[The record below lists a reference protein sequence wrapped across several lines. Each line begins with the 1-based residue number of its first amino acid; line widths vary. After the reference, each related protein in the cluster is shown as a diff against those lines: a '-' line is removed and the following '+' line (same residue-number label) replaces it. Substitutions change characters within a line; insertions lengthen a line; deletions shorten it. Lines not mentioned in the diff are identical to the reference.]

1 MLNKILLLF
10 VFIVSFSSIRA
21 QKTCGFDQIH
31 KELLQ
36 NNPQYAKDLEA
47 FEVRHQDFTK
57 SYRKRGG
64 VYKIPIVV
72 HVMETGNALTLIT
85 DQQIKDAIKALNEK
99 YRKLPNTNGDGNGV
113 DVTIEFA
120 LAVRD
125 PNGNCTDGINRVD
138 MSSVSQYMSDGV
150 KLSTAGI
157 TDDQLKN
164 YITWNQLKYY
174 NIWLVSEIDNNEGG
188 AGTQGYA
195 YFSANHGA
203 SYDGAV
209 ILVNSFKNV
218 NGKTTPHELGHAF
231 NLYHTFE
238 GDKDAN
244 NNSVCPL
251 NSNCSSDGDKVCDT
265 PPHKRSSSDCVV
277 GVNAC
282 DNNSSTNNF
291 IHNYMDYSSG
301 LCANEFTAG
310 QKDRMLDA
318 LTMDRSSFLESN
330 GNLSL
335 VPVSSPTLDFIA
347 SSEYNCTGNIVTFYD
362 QSSCIPNTYINGDPW
377 SNISYNWTVKSGAV
391 TLTSTLQTP
400 SFTLSTAGVYDVTM
414 SVTTVLGTSTLTKN
428 GIVIVGAAPK
438 DACVPTSY
446 NVGNFWFTVNNVSFN
461 KINNQTN
468 SYLNAGYTN
477 FSCSKTTIVEPNM
490 QYTFSVSLRSADD
503 PEVVEAY
510 IDYNNNGI
518 FEVDEL
524 IYSGSIS
531 ANSKST
537 LTTNVT
543 IPNTAVTDQ
552 PLRMRVIGEAVSI
565 SSDERNCS
573 VNYHVGDVED
583 YTVFISS
590 KAASVSIAASPSST
604 ITYGNA
610 VTFTATPKNQ
620 GSAPIYNWYVNGVVV
635 VGQAGA
641 TFTSSTLLNGDIITC
656 VLVSNLSGV
665 TNSPSTSNSI
675 TMVVTGKPISN
686 FSASTTNTCTGTSV
700 SFTDLSKLAP
710 TSWSWTFQGG
720 SPATS
725 TSQNP
730 TVTYATPGTY
740 TVTLTAS
747 NGLGTGTTATQTAYI
762 QVYASP
768 TAICS
773 GFSRSQTPGYGIG
786 ITSFNF
792 NDIFNTNAY
801 NDAVYQDFS
810 CSKKTVLNTSTP
822 YQVSVGT
829 GTANDQWLR
838 IYIDYNG
845 DGDFND
851 AGETV
856 FSPANAMST
865 FSGTITTPASPVK
878 DKVLRMRVITD
889 YLNTS
894 PGACTTGL
902 DYGQVEDYGVIFK
915 SVTCS
920 NPSTPTVSVTNPTC
934 VNNSGSVAITSS
946 TTGLTFSKDGVNYT
960 SYTSPFTFSSGANY
974 SITAKNT
981 GGCVSTAVTGSIGSL
996 PGTITPSFTAVSPIC
1011 SGATLSALPTT
1022 SNNSIVGTWSP
1033 VLDNTATKT
1042 YTFTPNSG
1050 QCANSTTMT
1059 ITVNANTTP
1068 TFTAV
1073 SPLCS
1078 GATLSSLP
1086 TTSNNSIVGTWSPAL
1101 NNTATTTYTFT
1112 PNSGQCANSTT
1123 MTITV
1128 NANTTPTFTA
1138 VSPVC
1143 SGATLS
1149 SLPTT
1154 SNNSIVGI
1162 WSPALN
1168 NTATTTYT
1176 FTPNVGQCANTANLT
1191 ITVNSSPATP
1201 TFTQVGA
1208 ICSGATLSALP
1219 TTSSN
1224 SIVGTWSPVLDN
1236 TATKTYTFTPNSGQC
1251 ANTATMTITVNSKA
1265 TPAFTAVS
1273 PICSGT
1279 SLTALPTTSN
1289 NSITGNWS
1297 PVLDNTATTTY
1308 TFTPNSG
1315 QCANSTTMTI
1325 TVNAK
1330 TTPAFTTVNP
1340 ICSGTALTALPT
1352 ISNNSITGTWSPV
1365 LNNTA
1370 TTTYTFMP
1378 NSGQCA
1384 NTATM
1389 AITVNTK
1396 TTPSFTAVSPICTG
1410 GSLSTLP
1417 TTSNNSITGSW
1428 SPALNNSATTTY
1440 TFIPNVG
1447 QCANTATLTIT
1458 VNSSPATPT
1467 FNQLDAIC
1475 SGATLSALPT
1485 TSNNSIVGTWSPAL
1499 DNTATKTYTFTPNN
1513 GQCAN
1518 PTTMTITVN
1527 TKVTPA
1533 FTVVSPIC
1541 NGTTLSALPTTS
1553 NNSITGTWLPA
1564 LDNTQ
1569 STTYTFTPTL
1579 GLCANTADLTITVNQ
1594 KTTPTFTAVS
1604 PICSGGTLNPLP
1616 TTANNSIVGT
1626 WSPALNNIQTTTYTF
1641 TPTTGQCASTTTL
1654 LITVNST
1661 PTLPTFASVAASC
1674 VGTTL
1679 SALPTTS
1686 LNNVTGSWSPVL
1698 DNTKT
1703 TTYTFTPTA
1712 GQCAT
1717 NATLTIQMDSIPN
1730 PGVLTITGLICQ
1742 GKIASIKS
1750 TVNGGVWASNDN
1762 AITTVDANGLITF
1775 VSEGTTNITYSKTN
1789 NSCTST
1795 ASKTITIGKCLNL
1808 SELKENKITLY
1819 PNPTTHNLNLQVES
1833 NIFVRYDVIDPAG
1846 KLLFSNQITSDNTV
1860 INVSELVDGIY
1871 LIRLYDTQ
1879 NQSQNLQF
1887 NKF

>member
-1 MLNKILLLF
+1 GTTTYDWASMPNNVNSTNSEVAKLMYHIG
-10 VFIVSFSSIRA
+10 VSVEMKYGLAASGGSGAALTYDSYYSPYPNGHFALRDYFKYDASSIA
-21 QKTCGFDQIH
+21 SIFK
-31 KELLQ
+31 K
-36 NNPQYAKDLEA
+36 NY
-47 FEVRHQDFTK
+47 
-57 SYRKRGG
+57 
-64 VYKIPIVV
+64 
-72 HVMETGNALTLIT
+72 T
-85 DQQIKDAIKALNEK
+85 DQTWLDKIKSEL
-99 YRKLPNTNGDGNGV
+99 
-113 DVTIEFA
+113 IEA
-120 LAVRD
+120 
-125 PNGNCTDGINRVD
+125 RV
-138 MSSVSQYMSDGV
+138 VVFEGYASDG
-150 KLSTAGI
+150 S
-157 TDDQLKN
+157 
-164 YITWNQLKYY
+164 
-174 NIWLVSEIDNNEGG
+174 S
-188 AGTQGYA
+188 
-195 YFSANHGA
+195 
-203 SYDGAV
+203 
-209 ILVNSFKNV
+209 
-218 NGKTTPHELGHAF
+218 GHAF
-231 NLYHTFE
+231 V
-238 GDKDAN
+238 A
-244 NNSVCPL
+244 
-251 NSNCSSDGDKVCDT
+251 DGFDV
-265 PPHKRSSSDCVV
+265 
-277 GVNAC
+277 
-282 DNNSSTNNF
+282 NNF
-291 IHNYMDYSSG
+291 IHFNWGWGGSYNGYFSITSLIPSGTGTGGGAGDYTYKQG
-301 LCANEFTAG
+301 AVIG
-310 QKDRMLDA
+310 IK
-318 LTMDRSSFLESN
+318 
-330 GNLSL
+330 
-335 VPVSSPTLDFIA
+335 PPTTSAPIADFNA
-347 SSEYNCTGNIVTFYD
+347 SSSTTTVGSVITLSDLSTNYPNAWSWTISPSNVTFVNGT
-362 QSSCIPNTYINGDPW
+362 SNTSKFPEVSFSTPGKY
-377 SNISYNWTVKSGAV
+377 TV
-391 TLTSTLQTP
+391 TLTSTNSRGGNTVTKTNYIIVNP
-400 SFTLSTAGVYDVTM
+400 TLNKQVCD
-414 SVTTVLGTSTLTKN
+414 TLTNFLTTEKKTYVPIRGGGSLAGHISDLN
-428 GIVIVGAAPK
+428 GFAELYTMNSPYTHLSGVLLDFARAE
-438 DACVPTSY
+438 
-446 NVGNFWFTVNNVSFN
+446 
-461 KINNQTN
+461 TN
-468 SYLNAGYTN
+468 SNTSSIKVNLY
-477 FSCSKTTIVEPNM
+477 
-490 QYTFSVSLRSADD
+490 Q
-503 PEVVEAY
+503 
-510 IDYNNNGI
+510 NNNGKPGTILSSKTVKISDIKFDILNKTETKVI
-518 FEVDEL
+518 FDTPVAVSSQYFIGFETTNAPGDSVGLYTTSTSGVTTNTAFMRFSSDGYWCSYTDCWGGLKIHLKVSPLVAILPTPNFVINTTPTAINSNVEL
-524 IYSGSIS
+524 DASTSTNAYAYNWTINGSSNLSSSFYKEIVTYSNAGTFDIKLDVIGGCGNTTSITKQIVVNGACTLPSTPGSIS
-531 ANSKST
+531 GITNICVGQS
-537 LTTNVT
+537 NVT
-543 IPNTAVTDQ
+543 Y
-552 PLRMRVIGEAVSI
+552 SI
-565 SSDERNCS
+565 
-573 VNYHVGDVED
+573 
-583 YTVFISS
+583 
-590 KAASVSIAASPSST
+590 ASVS
-604 ITYGNA
+604 
-610 VTFTATPKNQ
+610 
-620 GSAPIYNWYVNGVVV
+620 
-635 VGQAGA
+635 GA
-641 TFTSSTLLNGDIITC
+641 TSYVWTLP
-656 VLVSNLSGV
+656 SGL
-665 TNSPSTSNSI
+665 TGTSTSNSI
-675 TMVVTGKPISN
+675 TILTSN
-686 FSASTTNTCTGTSV
+686 ATTSGNILVQAKNGCGTSQAST
-700 SFTDLSKLAP
+700 LA
-710 TSWSWTFQGG
+710 
-720 SPATS
+720 
-725 TSQNP
+725 
-730 TVTYATPGTY
+730 
-740 TVTLTAS
+740 
-747 NGLGTGTTATQTAYI
+747 
-762 QVYASP
+762 
-768 TAICS
+768 
-773 GFSRSQTPGYGIG
+773 
-786 ITSFNF
+786 
-792 NDIFNTNAY
+792 
-801 NDAVYQDFS
+801 
-810 CSKKTVLNTSTP
+810 
-822 YQVSVGT
+822 
-829 GTANDQWLR
+829 
-838 IYIDYNG
+838 
-845 DGDFND
+845 
-851 AGETV
+851 
-856 FSPANAMST
+856 
-865 FSGTITTPASPVK
+865 
-878 DKVLRMRVITD
+878 
-889 YLNTS
+889 
-894 PGACTTGL
+894 
-902 DYGQVEDYGVIFK
+902 
-915 SVTCS
+915 
-920 NPSTPTVSVTNPTC
+920 
-934 VNNSGSVAITSS
+934 VNVM
-946 TTGLTFSKDGVNYT
+946 
-960 SYTSPFTFSSGANY
+960 
-974 SITAKNT
+974 
-981 GGCVSTAVTGSIGSL
+981 
-996 PGTITPSFTAVSPIC
+996 
-1011 SGATLSALPTT
+1011 
-1022 SNNSIVGTWSP
+1022 
-1033 VLDNTATKT
+1033 
-1042 YTFTPNSG
+1042 
-1050 QCANSTTMT
+1050 Q
-1059 ITVNANTTP
+1059 NTTP

-1078 GATLSSLP
+1078 GASLTALP

-1154 SNNSIVGI
+1154 SNNSIIGI

-1176 FTPNVGQCANTANLT
+1176 FTPNVGQCANTATLT

-1201 TFTQVGA
+1201 TFNQVGA

-1251 ANTATMTITVNSKA
+1251 ANTATMTITVNYKA

-1297 PVLDNTATTTY
+1297 PVLDNSATTTY

-1330 TTPAFTTVNP
+1330 TTPAFTTVNS

-1352 ISNNSITGTWSPV
+1352 ISNNSITGTWSPA

-1467 FNQLDAIC
+1467 FNQVDAIC

-1654 LITVNST
+1654 LITVNT
-1661 PTLPTFASVAASC
+1661 IPTLPTFASVAASC

-1686 LNNVTGSWSPVL
+1686 INNVTGSWSPVL

-1717 NATLTIQMDSIPN
+1717 NATLTIQMDSVPN
-1730 PGVLTITGLICQ
+1730 PGVLSISGVICQ
-1742 GKIASIKS
+1742 GKTASIKS

-1819 PNPTTHNLNLQVES
+1819 PNPTTDNLNLNVES
-1833 NIFVRYDVIDPAG
+1833 NMFVRYDVIDPAG